1 MQSKTK
7 KAFRNVLAFLT
18 VLTMML
24 GMLPTTLLAANTDD
38 SGTAGESGMHLS
50 KTARLEDD
58 GTYTINLE
66 AYATGKTTTTI
77 TKEAVP
83 LDIVLVLD
91 QSGSMSD
98 DMGYTYTL
106 EDKTSYSYDDINSS
120 ARYYLDTDG
129 NYYKVQREKNGIGSW
144 RKYYLFYKKDGT
156 SYYLNGDEV
165 TTNKR
170 ECNYTGSGD
179 TIWASQLYS
188 RTITTKLDA
197 LKDAVSNFVGVV
209 KEKATTDKVNHRIA
223 MVGFASESDYGN
235 NTEIL
240 SVDGS
245 NSGTVGVKYNSD
257 GYADAKQNAFQD
269 TSTVAGNTM
278 LNDAINALDAN
289 GATRADLG
297 MTMAKDI
304 LDANSLGDDSKRK
317 QLVIMFTDGKP
328 TSWDT
333 FDENIA
339 NDAIGTSKGLKDQ
352 RTTVYTI
359 GVFNGAD
366 PSSTSDVNKYMNY
379 VSSNYPAAESLTKP
393 GNGNYTNGYYLAA
406 SSADGLNKIFTSIS
420 NTITTPSTTV
430 TLDSNAVMKDILSD
444 DFTLPEGYNAG
455 DKITVSTVP
464 GSTEDGNSISW
475 ETESKS
481 KDIKATTEDNTINVT
496 GFDYSNEYIAPRHNG
511 EKLVV
516 TIKGVI
522 PKDSAATG
530 EKVYTNN
537 EASGIYAEGAPEPA
551 AKFPQPQVVLTNK
564 AYVLDYAKPVTL
576 SPSDWKMSSD
586 NMAITGSI
594 GEKDAGYA
602 PESGYG
608 SLKNLVYSP
617 KKTNWDGYD
626 KFYAFGKTTD
636 DNTEKINGNK
646 NLWSRVSVLPANNV
660 YYEDD
665 FETNTETRTV
675 GIEYTGKWTTDTSD
689 AGSANTGSVDK
700 EIHGGWEN
708 TDLSDDTKYSD
719 GSAHKADADDKGETG
734 KAATATFT
742 FSGTGVDIYS
752 RTNVSAGR
760 VSAILK
766 SVNADGEKTVVKA
779 LIMDNKSVGDY
790 YQIPTL
796 SFGPLEYGKYEV
808 KLVVAAAGRKDT
820 TARRSTYYLDGIRV
834 YNPIKDKETDT
845 VVKDAY
851 GTNMLNATF
860 KEVRD
865 ILLDTGTA
873 EGNLANGAV
882 VFLDRTTVDENAT
895 SNKVAKFKDYG
906 PKNEVYLAAG
916 QKIAFKVTNPNASY
930 YVGLKA
936 PVDTTTVSFTND
948 TNRSSTEINHST
960 DLYYKITPV
969 TAGEY
974 EGCILIE
981 NTGNNLLSITKIYYN
996 STEGGIEGISDT
1008 VNTQSAASSTETVNE
1023 VTTPAEAADAF
1034 DDGSQFTDASD
1045 GDMPEAENTDLFAAE
1060 AEEVPEA
1067 EESVSVLENPLVLK
1081 LVEYANVFDTLS
1093 EVPYE
1098 DKTVEGTPDSG
1109 QDENT
1114 EVTEPD
1120 DGNVDITNPE
1130 PNEDQKP
1137 IDKIHSWLNKLFQ
1150 GFNGWL

>member
-91 QSGSMSD
+91 QSGSMAD
-98 DMGYTYTL
+98 DMGSGSYTL
-106 EDKTSYSYDDINSS
+106 DNKVGYSYNDIKNSS
-120 ARYYLDTDG
+120 QHYYYLDTDG
-129 NYYKVQREKNGIGSW
+129 NYYEVKAASNRQLIGNKTYSLYYEKSR
-144 RKYYLFYKKDGT
+144 RKYYLNGTEVSENRPNNFKDT
-156 SYYLNGDEV
+156 TAVIWNG
-165 TTNKR
+165 
-170 ECNYTGSGD
+170 
-179 TIWASQLYS
+179 QLYS
-188 RTITTKLDA
+188 KSRLAA
-197 LKDAVSNFVGVV
+197 LKAAVSNFVTVV
-209 KEKATTDKVNHRIA
+209 KEKAQTDEVNHRIA

-240 SVDGS
+240 SVSGS

-304 LDANSLGDDSKRK
+304 LDANSFGGDSKRK
-317 QLVIMFTDGKP
+317 QLVIMFTDGTP

-333 FDENIA
+333 FDSGIA
-339 NDAIGTSKGLKDQ
+339 NNAIGTSKVLKDQ
-352 RTTVYTI
+352 GTTVYTI
-359 GVFNGAD
+359 GVFDSAN
-366 PSSTSDVNKYMNY
+366 PSSTSNVNKYMNY

-475 ETESKS
+475 GTESKS

-496 GFDYSNEYIAPRHNG
+496 GFDYSNEYIAPGHNG

-551 AKFPQPQVVLTNK
+551 AKFPRPQVVLTNK

-895 SNKVAKFKDYG
+895 SNKVAEFKDYG

>member
-38 SGTAGESGMHLS
+38 SGTAGKSGMHLS
-50 KTARLEDD
+50 KTAHLEDD

-66 AYATGKTTTTI
+66 AYATGTTTTTT

-98 DMGYTYTL
+98 DMSYTYTL
-106 EDKTSYSYDDINSS
+106 EDENGYSYNDISES
-120 ARYYLDTDG
+120 PRYYLEDGIYYEVKAGSIGSIFKLYYLSYTKNGRTYYLDG
-129 NYYKVQREKNGIGSW
+129 NK
-144 RKYYLFYKKDGT
+144 
-156 SYYLNGDEV
+156 V
-165 TTNKR
+165 TTSLPT
-170 ECNYTGSGD
+170 NYRSRTE
-179 TIWASQLYS
+179 TIWNGKLYS
-188 RTITTKLDA
+188 RTTITKLAA
-197 LKDAVSNFVGVV
+197 LKNAVSNFVTVV
-209 KEKATTDKVNHRIA
+209 KEKAQTDEVNHRIA

-240 SVDGS
+240 SVSGS

-304 LDANSLGDDSKRK
+304 LAANSFGGDSKRK
-317 QLVIMFTDGKP
+317 QLVIMFTDGTP

-333 FDENIA
+333 FDSGIA
-339 NDAIGTSKGLKDQ
+339 NNAIGTSKVLKDQ
-352 RTTVYTI
+352 GTTVYTI
-359 GVFNGAD
+359 GVFDSAN
-366 PSSTSDVNKYMNY
+366 PSSTSNVNQYMNY

-406 SSADGLNKIFTSIS
+406 SSADDLNKIFTSIS

-444 DFTLPEGYNAG
+444 DFTLPDGYNAE
-455 DKITVSTVP
+455 DKISISTVP
-464 GSTEDGNSISW
+464 GSITDG
-475 ETESKS
+475 ETITWGKVESS
-481 KDIKATTEDNTINVT
+481 PTGVVATKEQEDNIIDIT
-496 GFDYSNEYIAPRHNG
+496 GFDYSQEFIAPEHPG
-511 EKLVV
+511 KKLVV

-537 EASGIYAEGAPEPA
+537 EASGIYAKDATEPA
-551 AKFPQPQVVLTNK
+551 AKFPLPQVVLTNK

-576 SPSDWKMSSD
+576 LPLDWKMSPEK
-586 NMAITGSI
+586 MEITKSI
-594 GEKDAGYA
+594 GEKDAGYT
-602 PESGYG
+602 PEYG
-608 SLKNLVYSP
+608 LLDNTSLVYSP
-617 KKTNWDGYD
+617 KTTNWDGYD
-626 KFYAFGKTTD
+626 KFYAFGETTD
-636 DNTEKINGNK
+636 DNTKNINGNK

-665 FETNTETRTV
+665 FETNNETGTV

-700 EIHGGWEN
+700 IHGGWKEN
-708 TDLSDDTKYSD
+708 TALADDTEYSG
-719 GSAHKADADDKGETG
+719 GSAHVADADVKDEEG
-734 KAATATFT
+734 KAAIATFT

-752 RTNVSAGR
+752 RTNNEVGK
-760 VSAILK
+760 VSAIL
-766 SVNADGEKTVVKA
+766 SSITTDGKKVVRA
-779 LIMDNKSVGDY
+779 VSMDNKSASGDY

-796 SFGPLEYGKYEV
+796 SFGPLDYGKYEV
-808 KLVVAAAGRKDT
+808 KLVVVAAGKKGTDN
-820 TARRSTYYLDGIRV
+820 RRGIYYLDGIRV
-834 YNPIKDKETDT
+834 YNPIQNKENDK
-845 VVKDAY
+845 VVSEAY
-851 GTNMLNATF
+851 GIDMLNATF

-865 ILLDTGTA
+865 ILLDTNTT
-873 EGNLANGAV
+873 ETEFTNGAA
-882 VFLDRTTVDENAT
+882 VFLDRTTDAEGVT
-895 SNKVAKFKDYG
+895 SSSVAAFKDYG
-906 PKNEVYLAAG
+906 PKNEVYLATG
-916 QKIAFKVTNPNASY
+916 QKIAFEVTNPNASY

-936 PVDTTTVSFTND
+936 PAGKTTVRLTND
-948 TNRSSTEINHST
+948 KNVSPTEIGHST

-969 TAGEY
+969 SEGEY
-974 EGCILIE
+974 AGCIVIE
-981 NTGNNLLSITKIYYN
+981 NTGDNLLAITKIYYN
-996 STEGGIEGISDT
+996 NELGGIEGISDT
-1008 VNTQSAASSTETVNE
+1008 ESAQTV
-1023 VTTPAEAADAF
+1023 TYSATSADAF

-1067 EESVSVLENPLVLK
+1067 EESVSVLDNPLVLK

-1098 DKTVEGTPDSG
+1098 DKTVEETPDSS
-1109 QDENT
+1109 QNENT

>member
-91 QSGSMSD
+91 QSGSMAD
-98 DMGYTYTL
+98 DMGSGSYTL
-106 EDKTSYSYDDINSS
+106 DNKVGYSYNDIKNSS
-120 ARYYLDTDG
+120 QHYYYLDTDG
-129 NYYKVQREKNGIGSW
+129 NYYEVKAASNRQLIVNKTYSLYYEKSR
-144 RKYYLFYKKDGT
+144 RKYYLNGTEVSENRPNNFKDT
-156 SYYLNGDEV
+156 TAVIWNG
-165 TTNKR
+165 
-170 ECNYTGSGD
+170 
-179 TIWASQLYS
+179 QLYS
-188 RTITTKLDA
+188 KSRLAA
-197 LKDAVSNFVGVV
+197 LKAAVSNFVTVV
-209 KEKATTDKVNHRIA
+209 KEKAQTDEVNHRIA

-240 SVDGS
+240 SVSGS

-304 LDANSLGDDSKRK
+304 LNANSFGGDSKRK
-317 QLVIMFTDGKP
+317 QLVIMFTDGTP

-333 FDENIA
+333 FDSGIA
-339 NDAIGTSKGLKDQ
+339 NNAIGTSKVLKDQ
-352 RTTVYTI
+352 GTTVYTI
-359 GVFNGAD
+359 GVFDSAN
-366 PSSTSDVNKYMNY
+366 PSSTSNVNKYMNY

-475 ETESKS
+475 GTESKS

-496 GFDYSNEYIAPRHNG
+496 GFDYSNEYIAPGHNG

-551 AKFPQPQVVLTNK
+551 AKFPRPQVVLTNK

-895 SNKVAKFKDYG
+895 SNKVAEFKDYG